1 MTPLAALWRTVD
13 AGLGWTMRAVCLG
26 CLTGLFGVLLGM
38 VLIRFLPVATLS
50 WSSEIIELLF
60 AWLVFIG
67 AAALW
72 RDNDHF
78 RIEAILNHLDL
89 TRFGRPLRIVVE
101 LIAFGFVL
109 MFTYYTWVLL
119 QRAGGTSPIL
129 DWPRELW
136 YVCMPIAGLIMAIYS
151 LRNLFVLF
159 DGNKGGRRPTGGSDA
174 IPHAGNP
181 GTPNTD
187 GVSDGP
193 RSTMRAP

>member
-1 MTPLAALWRTVD
+1 MTSLAALWRTVD

-26 CLTGLFGVLLGM
+26 CLTGLFAVLLGM
-38 VLIRFLPVATLS
+38 VLIRFLPIATLS

-78 RIEAILNHLDL
+78 RIEALLHRLDL

-109 MFTYYTWVLL
+109 MFTYYTWILL

-136 YVCMPIAGLIMAIYS
+136 YVCMPVSGLIMAIYS
-151 LRNLFVLF
+151 LRNFFVLF
-159 DGNKGGRRPTGGSDA
+159 GNG
-174 IPHAGNP
+174 
-181 GTPNTD
+181 TD
-187 GVSDGP
+187 GHRPAGDPDLTRPSGSSATPDAGRVPDRP
-193 RSTMRAP
+193 EATT